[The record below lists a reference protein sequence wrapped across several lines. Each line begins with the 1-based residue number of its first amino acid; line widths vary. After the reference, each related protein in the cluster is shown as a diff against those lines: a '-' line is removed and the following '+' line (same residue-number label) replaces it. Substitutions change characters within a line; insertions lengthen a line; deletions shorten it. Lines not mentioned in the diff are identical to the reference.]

1 MPRRLLALAL
11 AASTCLPVALT
22 GPVLAGANPPEPPG
36 TTTPSSPAQATVER
50 YLREM
55 INADRVAR
63 GLRPLVSDS
72 RLQSVARAR
81 AGKLA
86 DLGVL
91 SHTAAG
97 DLSSQLASA
106 DVQWYAWGE
115 DLGWS
120 GYSWGYSAARSLYS
134 LWKHSSAHWALLMSP
149 NFNYYGVGVGYQ
161 WSGRATYA
169 SIVFSDSRDHTSP
182 TRAMKSLTRSGT
194 TIHFTWSGSDV
205 RLQRRTAGL
214 RSFDVEYRVDG
225 GAWRIIKSGTTG
237 TSLTLSGRA
246 HGHTYWIRVRARDN
260 AGNLSSWS
268 GAKYVVVP

>member
-1 MPRRLLALAL
+1 
-11 AASTCLPVALT
+11 
-22 GPVLAGANPPEPPG
+22 
-36 TTTPSSPAQATVER
+36 
-50 YLREM
+50 M

-72 RLQSVARAR
+72 RLLSVARAR

-120 GYSWGYSAARSLYS
+120 GYSWGYSAAKSLYS
-134 LWKHSSAHWALLMSP
+134 LWKHSPAHWALLMSP
-149 NFNYYGVGVGYQ
+149 NFNSYRVGVGYQ

-169 SIVFSDSRDHTSP
+169 SIVFSDSRDL
-182 TRAMKSLTRSGT
+182 ADAGVKSHTRSGT
-194 TIHFTWSGSDV
+194 TCFTWSVPASGSSAV
-205 RLQRRTAGL
+205 QPGL
-214 RSFDVEYRVDG
+214 RSFDV
-225 GAWRIIKSGTTG
+225 STG
-237 TSLTLSGRA
+237 SAGPGRSSS
-246 HGHTYWIRVRARDN
+246 RARR
-260 AGNLSSWS
+260 A
-268 GAKYVVVP
+268 PP